1 MKFYEVKQQ
10 MNNLYWHSLGFFK
23 KKEDAERYQLLYN
36 TKVVV
41 YPTKTIEHEFKNIK
55 DFEDEFNED

>member
-1 MKFYEVKQQ
+1 

-23 KKEDAERYQLLYN
+23 KKEDAERYRLLYN